1 MKGHALC
8 AAGLW
13 PRQEGPGG
21 GSQLSSLFCQKSCR
35 LHLSVSKGRFSRV
48 ELSCSSCIPPPSL
61 CHHLSATA
69 AWALAQVTGSAQA
82 QSSTV
87 QLFHW
92 NGLLNPTTECVPW
105 AFSRGFN
112 NLHWPCL
119 LAGSLGS
126 SSCYWALS
134 LTLPLVELFLLLDPC
149 PGSSRGQ
156 DSQALPLAFLDSG
169 PVHPS
174 ASLTASSGLGCI
186 WPLVPVSVP
195 DGAWAGRDPV
205 TSWAAQRSNL
215 PGRAQRSSVLLVYT
229 GFLCLIFGMF
239 LWCSQQHFGILVEI
253 VVKQIEPAL
262 SL

>member
-1 MKGHALC
+1 MLPVLQGC
-8 AAGLW
+8 GG
-13 PRQEGPGG
+13 RQEGPGS

-35 LHLSVSKGRFSRV
+35 FQLSISKGRFSRV

-69 AWALAQVTGSAQA
+69 AWTLAQVTGSAQA
-82 QSSTV
+82 QSPTA

-92 NGLLNPTTECVPW
+92 NGLLNPTTKCVSCS
-105 AFSRGFN
+105 FSRGFN

-119 LAGSLGS
+119 LAVSLGS

-156 DSQALPLAFLDSG
+156 DSQALPFAFLDPG

-174 ASLTASSGLGCI
+174 ASLAASSGLGCI
-186 WPLVPVSVP
+186 WPLALVSLP
-195 DGAWAGRDPV
+195 DGAWAGRDPL
-205 TSWAAQRSNL
+205 TSWAAQRANL
-215 PGRAQRSSVLLVYT
+215 PRRAHSSCVLLVYT

-239 LWCSQQHFGILVEI
+239 LWCSQQHFGILAES
-253 VVKQIEPAL
+253 VKQIEPAL